1 MKKNIFI
8 RMKQKR
14 QRNVQWDGINHVI
27 VVCIVFLDI
36 MSDLMIM
43 MGKTFVWNANDSLKR
58 ETGLLQ
64 KQSHF
69 RYNGEYKVG
78 VI

>member
-1 MKKNIFI
+1 MSKPMSYYEEKYVI

-36 MSDLMIM
+36 MSDLMIIKE
-43 MGKTFVWNANDSLKR
+43 KTFVWNANDSFKR
-58 ETGLLQ
+58 EMELPL
-64 KQSHF
+64 
-69 RYNGEYKVG
+69 
-78 VI
+78 